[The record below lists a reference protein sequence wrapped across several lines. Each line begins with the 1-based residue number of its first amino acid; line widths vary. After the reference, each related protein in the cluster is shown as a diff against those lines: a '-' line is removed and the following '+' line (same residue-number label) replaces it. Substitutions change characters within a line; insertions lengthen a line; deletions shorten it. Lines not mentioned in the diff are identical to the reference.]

1 MTLTSIFVSS
11 CSSNILLTG
20 ATCADMH
27 MLKGLFVRLG
37 AINKLT
43 HVHLQPYRDR
53 LMRTPWQQIK
63 TATETAMFAQRWN
76 SGGQWKPTSTVSEDR
91 TVHGNK
97 SCSVTGAW
105 HWPYGPCA
113 ELQLGSDSNLCVEG
127 FWEEK
132 LKWINGSG
140 NEFYHIVFIKVSE
153 VTPLEKVLSHFPLP
167 LKLISEH

>member
-1 MTLTSIFVSS
+1 
-11 CSSNILLTG
+11 
-20 ATCADMH
+20 MH
-27 MLKGLFVRLG
+27 ILKGLFVRLD
-37 AINKLT
+37 AINKRT
-43 HVHLQPYRDR
+43 HVHSQPYRDPF
-53 LMRTPWQQIK
+53 MRTPWQQIK
-63 TATETAMFAQRWN
+63 MATETAMFAQRWN

-105 HWPYGPCA
+105 HWAYGPRA
-113 ELQLGSDSNLCVEG
+113 ELELGSGSNLCVCVCVEG
-127 FWEEK
+127 FWEGK

-140 NEFYHIVFIKVSE
+140 NDFYHIVLIKVSE